1 MKNNNA
7 IVAVLVLVVIVLVG
21 WFTYKQG
28 YFQRGYKAK
37 ASHVS
42 GRFSAQQSI
51 EKLMNKI
58 KPTFITFMGRIVYVL
73 VG

>member
-28 YFQRGYKAK
+28 YFQGTKDN
-37 ASHVS
+37 
-42 GRFSAQQSI
+42 
-51 EKLMNKI
+51 EKDVEFNLPDMWFKESP
-58 KPTFITFMGRIVYVL
+58 KP
-73 VG
+73 